1 MIKLFKMAPVLLA
14 LAGCTVEQYPQYHN
28 DISIER
34 HEVVQEFNLAT
45 QTVEFNRYV
54 ARHYNAIE
62 QYGVA
67 IEWSTE
73 LSRKA
78 ADKLANTLKAR
89 GVTVITKKA
98 TDQLT
103 SGDIRLSVVETT
115 AHSPLC
121 RRVTSE
127 HFFNENEGCYTE
139 STRAATLVYP
149 EAVYASP
156 ENGAR

>member
-1 MIKLFKMAPVLLA
+1 MIKLLKAVPMILLTA
-14 LAGCTVEQYPQYHN
+14 SCTVEQYPQYHN
-28 DISIER
+28 DITIER

-45 QTVEFNRYV
+45 QSTEFNRYV
-54 ARHYNAIE
+54 ARHYNAMV

-78 ADKLANTLKAR
+78 AENLAQSLKSR
-89 GVTVITKKA
+89 GVTVVSKKA
-98 TDQLT
+98 VQAIEE
-103 SGDIRLSVVETT
+103 GDIRLSVVETST
-115 AHSPLC
+115 RAPLC
-121 RRVTSE
+121 RRASSE
-127 HFFNENEGCYTE
+127 HFFGENDGCFVE

-149 EAVYASP
+149 EAEYTNS